1 MGIDSLAIDDRNSFD
16 DFDHFERVSEIRG
29 QLLADMTAG
38 IQALQR
44 ATATLDQLRG
54 NTVYDIEL
62 VEGRDGGD
70 VAAFLD
76 DSIRYGRAAYA
87 VVHAII
93 DKETP

>member
-1 MGIDSLAIDDRNSFD
+1 MSTYALAIDDSESFD

-44 ATATLDQLRG
+44 ATTTLNQLRS
-54 NTVYDIEL
+54 NTIYDIEL
-62 VEGRDGGD
+62 AEGRDGGD
-70 VAAFLD
+70 VATFLD

-87 VVHAII
+87 VVHTII